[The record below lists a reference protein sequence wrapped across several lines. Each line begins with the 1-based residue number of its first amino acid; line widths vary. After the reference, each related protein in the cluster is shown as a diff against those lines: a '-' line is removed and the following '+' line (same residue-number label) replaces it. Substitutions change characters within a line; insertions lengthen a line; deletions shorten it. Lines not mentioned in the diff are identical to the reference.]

1 MNETCVCD
9 TANGYVEVGAGGGG
23 ELLRRSARD
32 ELELLDRKERGII
45 ASCLKG
51 KL

>member
-1 MNETCVCD
+1 M
-9 TANGYVEVGAGGGG
+9 ANSYVEVGAEGGG
-23 ELLRRSARD
+23 ELLRRTARD
-32 ELELLDRKERGII
+32 ELGLLDRKERGIS